1 MQSRQVLAQGLS
13 DLGFEVIPSHANF
26 VFTRHPRFAGALL
39 AKALRDQH
47 ILVRHFAIPRID
59 QYLRI
64 TVGTENEIRR
74 LLDGLTRIIL
84 SANPSA

>member
-1 MQSRQVLAQGLS
+1 M
-13 DLGFEVIPSHANF
+13 H
-26 VFTRHPRFAGALL
+26 
-39 AKALRDQH
+39 DQH
-47 ILVRHFAIPRID
+47 ILVRHFALPKID

-74 LLDGLTRIIL
+74 LLDALTGIIS